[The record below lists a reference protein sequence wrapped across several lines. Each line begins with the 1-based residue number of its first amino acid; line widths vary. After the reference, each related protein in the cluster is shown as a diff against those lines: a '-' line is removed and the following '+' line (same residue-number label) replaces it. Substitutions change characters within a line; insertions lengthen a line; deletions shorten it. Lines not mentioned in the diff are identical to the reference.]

1 MKKNRIINYEFLL
14 DDEME
19 YKLNF
24 MSWAYNISID
34 KIIEDL
40 LLAFQNM
47 ENLSTIYKRNTPI
60 NFFYAKDR
68 IQDKKYKVIMVK
80 KEK

>member
-24 MSWAYNISID
+24 MSWAYNISVD

>member
-1 MKKNRIINYEFLL
+1 MKKNRIINYQFLL

-24 MSWAYNISID
+24 MSWAYNISVD